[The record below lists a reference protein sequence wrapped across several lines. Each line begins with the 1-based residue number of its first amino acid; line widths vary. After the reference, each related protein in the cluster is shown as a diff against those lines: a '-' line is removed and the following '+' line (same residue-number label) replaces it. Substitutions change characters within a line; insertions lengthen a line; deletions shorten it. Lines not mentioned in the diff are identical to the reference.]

1 MNILQIKLFLNTVNL
16 HSIHKASEHCNISPQ
31 GASKALLLLEQ
42 ELGIA
47 LLKRS
52 NRESLPTKDGEALY
66 PKFQILSDTYDAIVS
81 YAASTASSYAG
92 KLTIAAIP
100 RFIDA
105 HLGYILA
112 ELYEE
117 QPKIN
122 IHIKSLTQSFVYQEL
137 TDTTSDAQF
146 GIVAIVDLD
155 NIQEALDRHLE
166 QKGLAFVPFYT
177 CEMYAC
183 ALWQIIRQLGD
194 KVDRQ
199 AEHAFPIIAYKY
211 DSFFVDPALQYDN
224 YAFQINS
231 ISSQLQ
237 LINTRQAIGSFS
249 LDEYN
254 MFFDPKKHGYLAYEP
269 PIMQTYGFVYQK
281 NKILS
286 PLECFVQEFIRSE
299 LQKSA
304 HER

>member
-1 MNILQIKLFLNTVNL
+1 MNILQIKLFLNTV
-16 HSIHKASEHCNISPQ
+16 HFSSIHKASAHCNISPQ
-31 GASKALLLLEQ
+31 GASKALSLLEQ
-42 ELGIA
+42 ELGIS
-47 LLKRS
+47 LLKRT

-66 PKFQILSDTYDAIVS
+66 QQFQVLSDTYDAILS

-117 QPKIN
+117 QPKIT
-122 IHIKSLTQSFVYQEL
+122 IHIKSLTQSSVYQEL
-137 TDTTSDAQF
+137 ADTASDAHF

-155 NIQEALDRHLE
+155 HIKEALDRYLE
-166 QKGLAFVPFYT
+166 QKGLTFVPFYT

-183 ALWQIIRQLGD
+183 ALWQVIRQLGE
-194 KVDRQ
+194 KVDRT

-211 DSFFVDPALQYDN
+211 DSFFVDPASPYDN
-224 YAFQINS
+224 YDFQINS

-237 LINTRQAIGSFS
+237 LINTRQAVGSFS
-249 LDEYN
+249 LDEYK
-254 MFFDPKKHGYLAYEP
+254 MFFNPKKHGYLAYDP

-281 NKILS
+281 DKLPS
-286 PLECFVQEFIRSE
+286 PLENFVQDFIRSE
-299 LQKSA
+299 LQKTA